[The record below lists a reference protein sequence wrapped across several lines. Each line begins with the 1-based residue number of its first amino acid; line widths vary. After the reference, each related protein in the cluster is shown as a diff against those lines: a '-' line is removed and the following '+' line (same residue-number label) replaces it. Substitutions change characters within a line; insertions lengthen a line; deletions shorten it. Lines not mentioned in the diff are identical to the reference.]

1 MANKD
6 IEFIVTDQIGCLGNE
21 NVGANKESRKLR
33 QQMIEIH
40 RAWANRLSPPPFPAD
55 NLEYLSNPTLNIS
68 GDQCYTFEPT
78 FKLTGLYGDAQ
89 PPEFP
94 PNTEKPVMTEKQEKM
109 TKKLRSL
116 ELTMKNLQGLGGYKS
131 VSYKDLFMFPDVHLP
146 LGFKMPKFEKYNG
159 QGNPVAHLRRY
170 YNQLRSAGGK
180 EELLMAYFGES
191 PSDLASEWFVDQDID
206 KWNSWNDLANEFV
219 QQFQ

>member
-1 MANKD
+1 MKIPPSISVKSRTKVPRVQIPPQSRDTTKSLSFLGCSVEIASKKD
-6 IEFIVTDQIGCLGNE
+6 
-21 NVGANKESRKLR
+21 
-33 QQMIEIH
+33 
-40 RAWANRLSPPPFPAD
+40 
-55 NLEYLSNPTLNIS
+55 PTLNIS